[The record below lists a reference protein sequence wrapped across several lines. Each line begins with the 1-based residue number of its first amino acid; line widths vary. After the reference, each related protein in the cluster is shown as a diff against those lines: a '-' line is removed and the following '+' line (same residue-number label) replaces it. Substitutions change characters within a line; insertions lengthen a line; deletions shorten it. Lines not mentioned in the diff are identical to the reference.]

1 LYLMKAPDSQTPLRV
16 AMIDVY
22 VLRPGPAGLEALVLR
37 RAEGGRSPGSWE
49 CIHGHIDQN
58 ETPVQAARRELAE
71 EAGFETPRLYNLS
84 RVDLFYSHRLDYVAL
99 IPAFVAVMGPDAEFR
114 LSEEHDDGQWLRLE
128 EAKARVSWPR
138 LRRGLEDAEAL
149 VGLGGAGPLDDV
161 LRV

>member
-1 LYLMKAPDSQTPLRV
+1 
-16 AMIDVY
+16 MIDVY
-22 VLRPGPAGLEALVLR
+22 VLRPSRAGLEALVLR
-37 RAEGGRSPGSWE
+37 RAPGGRSPGSWE

-99 IPAFVAVMGPDAEFR
+99 IPAFVAVVDPDAEFR
-114 LSEEHDDGQWLRLE
+114 LSEEHDEGAWLRLAQARE
-128 EAKARVSWPR
+128 RVSWPR

-149 VGLGGAGPLDDV
+149 LGSGGAGPLDDV
-161 LRV
+161 LRVCPPDRRL

>member
-1 LYLMKAPDSQTPLRV
+1 
-16 AMIDVY
+16 MIDVY
-22 VLRPGPAGLEALVLR
+22 VLRPSRAGAEALVLR
-37 RAEGGRSPGSWE
+37 RAEGGRSPESWE
-49 CIHGHIDQN
+49 CIHGHIEPN

-99 IPAFVAVMGPDAEFR
+99 IPAFVAIVQADAEFR
-114 LSEEHDDGQWLRLE
+114 LSVEHDLGEWLLVKQARE
-128 EAKARVSWPR
+128 RVSWPR

-149 VGLGGAGPLDDV
+149 FGSGGTGPLEDV

>member
-1 LYLMKAPDSQTPLRV
+1 MKPPDSRTPLRT
-16 AMIDVY
+16 AMVDVY
-22 VLRPGPAGLEALVLR
+22 VLRPGGAGVEALVLR
-37 RAEGGRSPGSWE
+37 RAGSGRSPGSWE
-49 CIHGHIDQN
+49 CIHGHIDQG

-99 IPAFVAVMGPDAEFR
+99 IPAFVAVVGPGAEFR
-114 LSEEHDDGQWLRLE
+114 LSAEHDVGEWLPVPAAR
-128 EAKARVSWPR
+128 ARVSWPR

-149 VGLGGAGPLDDV
+149 FGSGGAGPLEDV

>member
-1 LYLMKAPDSQTPLRV
+1 MKAPDSQTPLRV

-22 VLRPGPAGLEALVLR
+22 VLRRSPAGYEALVLR

-71 EAGFETPRLYNLS
+71 EAGFETPRLYTLS
-84 RVDLFYSHRLDYVAL
+84 RVDLFYSHRHDYVAL
-99 IPAFVAVMGPDAEFR
+99 IPAFVAVMEANAEFR
-114 LSEEHDDGQWLRLE
+114 LSAEHDEGQWLPLAQAR
-128 EAKARVSWPR
+128 ARVSWPR
-138 LRRGLEDAEAL
+138 LRRGLEDAESL
-149 VGLGGAGPLDDV
+149 LGSGGAGPLEDV